1 MARANPI
8 DKHDVRRRA
17 LADSALR
24 TLGELGYAKS
34 SLREIANNSPFSH
47 GVVHYYFSDKRELI
61 LYCVKQY
68 KAICVTRYDGVVA
81 DSTSPEGLL
90 VALADKMCE
99 TIVDEAPM
107 HRLWYDLRS
116 QSMFEEGLR
125 EAVSQIDRT
134 LEDMTWRVVA
144 RYADLAGTEPSL
156 TPHGAYGMLDG
167 VFQQAL
173 LGYLSGHTQES
184 LDALRTEVHALMPLV
199 VLPAPASGRRAP

>member
-24 TLGELGYAKS
+24 TLGELGYAKA

-47 GVVHYYFSDKRELI
+47 GVVHYYFSDKLEFI
-61 LYCVKQY
+61 VYCVKHY
-68 KAICVTRYDGVVA
+68 KAICVSRYDGMVA

-116 QSMFEEGLR
+116 QSMFEESLR
-125 EAVSQIDRT
+125 EPVSQIDRT
-134 LEDMTWRVVA
+134 LEDMTWRVVK
-144 RYADLAGTEPSL
+144 RCADLAGTEPSL
-156 TPHGAYGMLDG
+156 TPHGAYAMLDG

-173 LGYLSGHTQES
+173 LGYLAGREQES
-184 LDALRTEVHALMPLV
+184 LDALRAEVRALMSIVLLPNAVVGRLV
-199 VLPAPASGRRAP
+199 